1 VAIIFSPIEHYS
13 GVENNPPRVFGAP
26 QRYVQGP
33 GVLTQVG
40 HYLTMYGFRQAG
52 ILLSS
57 RSQAAEGAILLRGLE
72 TAAITPTIVTFGGEC
87 SLLEVQ
93 THADTLGAQANP
105 VDALVAVGGGK
116 CVDTGK
122 ALAHRLGVPLIVIP
136 TLASN
141 DAPCSAVSVLYT
153 PAGVYEDVEFYPYS
167 PLLVAVDTQ
176 VIANAA
182 ERYLVAGMG
191 DAMATWYEARVT
203 AANPRGITPIGGRPT
218 ITAAALGQLCA
229 DILYRQGIQAAEAA
243 LDSTVNEALDQ
254 VVEANTLLSGL
265 GFESGGIAAAHAVA
279 AGYTAIESV
288 EEKFLHGEMVAMG
301 LLTQLALE
309 EDWEEARRAATFFA
323 EVGLPIHLGQLD
335 LSTDSTLDLQ
345 AMVSAAMESPFL
357 PNMPMTVTPQ
367 LTHTAVLKAHALG
380 LEVSAETGDK
390 AYRRLLT
397 G

>member
-1 VAIIFSPIEHYS
+1 MANVFSPIEHFTA
-13 GVENNPPRVFGAP
+13 VDNAPPQVFGAP

-33 GVLTQVG
+33 GILARVG
-40 HYLTMYGFRQAG
+40 HYLTMYGFRHAG

-72 TAAITPTIVTFGGEC
+72 TAGIDPVVVSFGGEC
-87 SLLEVQ
+87 SLLEAQ
-93 THADTLGAQANP
+93 THADALGGEARA
-105 VDALVAVGGGK
+105 VDVLVAVGGGK

-122 ALAHRLGVPLIVIP
+122 AIAHRLGVPLIVIP

-153 PAGVYEDVEFYPYS
+153 PEGVSEGIEFYPYS

-203 AANPRGITPIGGRPT
+203 ADNPRGITPIGGKPT

-243 LDSTVNEALDQ
+243 LNSNVNEALEQ

-288 EEKFLHGEMVAMG
+288 EAKFLHGEMVAMG

-323 EVGLPIHLGQLD
+323 EVGLPVHLGQLD
-335 LSTDSTLDLQ
+335 LSPDNTGDLK

-380 LEVSAETGDK
+380 LEVSADTGDG
-390 AYRRLLT
+390 AYRRLFT